1 MKYRLTLII
10 LFIST
15 FNLCAQKQLTRTEID
30 TIEIFSNKSLV
41 EYRIYSDSNLIEEA
55 QAFLHPTLLKVS
67 RFRIFQNI
75 FTTEVQAD
83 SIVFHGKRIEY
94 QANGHY
100 QSEMYENGSLVNV
113 AFYDSTGQEINESE
127 FKQGDLTIGTC
138 GIGMG
143 MGMGMGMGNYFFY
156 GKKEKLNLK

>member
-1 MKYRLTLII
+1 
-10 LFIST
+10 
-15 FNLCAQKQLTRTEID
+15 
-30 TIEIFSNKSLV
+30 
-41 EYRIYSDSNLIEEA
+41 
-55 QAFLHPTLLKVS
+55 
-67 RFRIFQNI
+67 
-75 FTTEVQAD
+75 
-83 SIVFHGKRIEY
+83 
-94 QANGHY
+94 
-100 QSEMYENGSLVNV
+100 MYENGSLVNV